1 MIKHVTSPRV
11 VLLYLTTFL
20 LELGVAVKTPLLGQ
34 LKSEFGISAL
44 HAGLITSSFGLA
56 RLMLDLPM
64 GVFVDR
70 ISGKRLLAGGSL
82 CVLWGSILSGLTP
95 SFHGLLL
102 GQWLIGA
109 GFGLFSTTVIV
120 SLCRLSTSEDRGR
133 TLSVFGASFWAG
145 GFLGPAVG
153 GTIASIAGWRAA
165 FLFSVFTSGLALALT
180 IAGSKLTL
188 SVAALQR
195 DVINEG
201 LNGSLPQALASHPSG
216 NLTSLSAI
224 NLATCLLLFLGNGF
238 RETFIP
244 LYGHSILKLSP
255 AMIGMAISIGP
266 IVQAGA
272 NLVYG
277 VLLDRYGG
285 RAVLIP
291 GLIIMGLG
299 SLSLKM
305 ATNLPTLAVTN
316 AILGVG
322 NSSNIAVL
330 ALLTDHIPPT
340 RWGVTMGLNR
350 AIGDMGVMLGPA
362 ASGWLIDRS
371 GFTLPILFG
380 AALAWLGAA
389 TVSIA
394 TKELPHWTQDQPS

>member
-1 MIKHVTSPRV
+1 MA
-11 VLLYLTTFL
+11 FL
-20 LELGVAVKTPLLGQ
+20 LKVGIAVKTPLLGQ

-44 HAGLITSSFGLA
+44 QVGLITSSFATA

-64 GVFVDR
+64 GVLVDR
-70 ISGKRLLAGGSL
+70 ISGKKLLAGGCL
-82 CVLWGSILSGLTP
+82 CALWGSILSGLTP

-102 GQWLIGA
+102 GQWLMGA
-109 GFGLFSTTVIV
+109 GFGLFSTTAIV

-133 TLSVFGASFWAG
+133 TLSVFGVSFWTG
-145 GFLGPAVG
+145 GFLGPVIG
-153 GTIASIAGWRAA
+153 GAIASIADWRFA
-165 FLFSVFTSGLALALT
+165 FFFSVFTSSLALALT
-180 IAGSKLTL
+180 IAIGSKLML
-188 SVAALQR
+188 SVEASQR
-195 DVINEG
+195 DIKDRELSGGPLQV
-201 LNGSLPQALASHPSG
+201 SASQMSTG
-216 NLTSLSAI
+216 FASFIAI
-224 NLATCLLLFLGNGF
+224 NLATCLILFLGHGF
-238 RETFIP
+238 RETVIP

-266 IVQAGA
+266 ILQASA

-305 ATNLPTLAVTN
+305 ATNLPTLTVTN
-316 AILGVG
+316 VILGIG
-322 NSSNIAVL
+322 NSSNIAVVVLL
-330 ALLTDHIPPT
+330 ADHIPPA
-340 RWGVTMGLNR
+340 RWGLMMGVNR

-362 ASGWLIDRS
+362 ALGWLIDRS

-380 AALAWLGAA
+380 ATLAWLGAA
-389 TVSIA
+389 IVSISI
-394 TKELPHWTQDQPS
+394 KELPHWTQDQPS